1 MQALKEL
8 KVRISFSE
16 ETKSFT
22 IKNPEALSP
31 RSQTPSLAN
40 ESLSQATENLET
52 QVEEAISVNNDQSFV
67 WSEACIE
74 TIVESMDDCENKDLS
89 LNEELVCI
97 DEMKH
102 SLSEMEQKHIENKT
116 DAKQVELEQM
126 KSIGLVVQEPDL
138 EFETN
143 KVLNG
148 SEETSSEELNEETQ
162 DLSFEECIL
171 TVTDNLEANYVS
183 LESLPDE
190 SLENNK
196 GSFCLKLFW

>member
-1 MQALKEL
+1 MKEL

-22 IKNPEALSP
+22 IKNPEVLSP

-52 QVEEAISVNNDQSFV
+52 QLEEAISVNSDQSFEE
-67 WSEACIE
+67 SEACIE

-97 DEMKH
+97 DEMRH
-102 SLSEMEQKHIENKT
+102 SLSEMEQKHIENET

-126 KSIGLVVQEPDL
+126 ESIGLVVQEPDL
-138 EFETN
+138 KFETN

-171 TVTDNLEANYVS
+171 TVTDNLEANCVS

-196 GSFCLKLFW
+196 GSFCLKLF